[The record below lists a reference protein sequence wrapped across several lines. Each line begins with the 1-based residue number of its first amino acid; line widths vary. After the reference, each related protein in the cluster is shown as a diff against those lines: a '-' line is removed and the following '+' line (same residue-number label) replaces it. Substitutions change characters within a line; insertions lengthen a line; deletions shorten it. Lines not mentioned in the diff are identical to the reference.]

1 MSQENVEAL
10 KRAVEANNR
19 RDYEAFLDEF
29 DSDIEWHGIF
39 GVMFGGEA
47 TVVRGHEGLL
57 EYVRD
62 RDGGFAVSD
71 VQWSE
76 FRDLGDRI
84 VALGHVRGR
93 GRESGIEFDY
103 PYAGLAEF
111 KNGKIITYRDWFD
124 HSQALK
130 AVGLEE

>member
-29 DSDIEWHGIF
+29 DPDIEWHGIF

-57 EYVRD
+57 EYVQD
-62 RDGGFAVSD
+62 RDEGFAVSD

-103 PYAGLAEF
+103 P
-111 KNGKIITYRDWFD
+111 
-124 HSQALK
+124 
-130 AVGLEE
+130 

>member
-1 MSQENVEAL
+1 MSQQNVEAL

-29 DSDIEWHGIF
+29 DPDIEWHGIF

-62 RDGGFAVSD
+62 RDEGFAVSD

-93 GRESGIEFDY
+93 GRESGIEFDS

-111 KNGKIITYRDWFD
+111 KSGKIISYRDCFD

-130 AVGLEE
+130 AVGLEA

>member
-1 MSQENVEAL
+1 MSEENIEAL
-10 KRAVEANNR
+10 QRAVEANNR

-29 DSDIEWHGIF
+29 DPDIEWHGIF

-62 RDGGFAVSD
+62 RDEGFAVSD

-76 FRDLGDRI
+76 FRDLGDRKSRRF
-84 VALGHVRGR
+84 VPARRLPRNTH
-93 GRESGIEFDY
+93 
-103 PYAGLAEF
+103 LAY
-111 KNGKIITYRDWFD
+111 K
-124 HSQALK
+124 SL
-130 AVGLEE
+130 

>member
-1 MSQENVEAL
+1 MSQENIEAL
-10 KRAVEANNR
+10 QRAVEANNR
-19 RDYEAFLDEF
+19 RDYEALLEEF
-29 DSDIEWHGIF
+29 DPDVEWHGIF
-39 GVMFGGEA
+39 GLMFGKEA

-62 RDGGFAVSD
+62 LDEGFAVRD

-93 GRESGIEFDY
+93 GRESGVEFDS

-111 KNGKIITYRDWFD
+111 KDGKCVRYRDYFD

-130 AVGLEE
+130 AAGLRE

>member
-1 MSQENVEAL
+1 VSPENIEAL

-29 DSDIEWHGIF
+29 DPDIELHGVF

-57 EYVRD
+57 AYVRD
-62 RDGGFAVSD
+62 RDEGFAVSD
-71 VQWSE
+71 IQWSE
-76 FRDLGDRI
+76 FRDLGDQI
-84 VALGHVRGR
+84 VALGHIQGR

-111 KNGKIITYRDWFD
+111 KNGKIIRYRD
-124 HSQALK
+124 
-130 AVGLEE
+130 

>member
-10 KRAVEANNR
+10 QRAVEANNR
-19 RDYEAFLDEF
+19 RDYDAFLDEF
-29 DSDIEWHGIF
+29 DPDIEWHGIF

-62 RDGGFAVSD
+62 RDEGFTVSD
-71 VQWSE
+71 VEWSE

-111 KNGKIITYRDWFD
+111 KDGKIARYTDYFD
-124 HSQALK
+124 HSK
-130 AVGLEE
+130 GLEAAGLSE